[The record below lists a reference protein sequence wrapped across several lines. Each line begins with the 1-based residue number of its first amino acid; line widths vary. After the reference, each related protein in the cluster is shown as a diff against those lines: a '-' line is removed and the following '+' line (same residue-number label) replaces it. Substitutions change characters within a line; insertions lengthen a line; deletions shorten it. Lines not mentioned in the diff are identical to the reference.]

1 MKCPNQEKLFEF
13 VSIPAEMPKLERV
26 RLQWHTKACA
36 HCQEEM
42 TGIRATW
49 EGYFT
54 PEPDITASLM
64 SVYSRLQSDET
75 LILKGWK
82 LSEFRAAR
90 ASSVPSTGWA
100 WRAGMAIAA
109 SIVLVFVGITGGIL
123 PGFGPSQDAMMTAA
137 VAPANEKLPFAQIR
151 VEDKDN
157 NRVQVHYLQP
167 ELLQSVEFETTS
179 TR

>member
-1 MKCPNQEKLFEF
+1 M
-13 VSIPAEMPKLERV
+13 
-26 RLQWHTKACA
+26 QWHTKHCA
-36 HCQEEM
+36 GCQQQM
-42 TGIRATW
+42 SAIRSTW

-54 PEPDITASLM
+54 PEPDITSSLM
-64 SVYSRLQSDET
+64 RVYSRLQSDET

-90 ASSVPSTGWA
+90 ASSVPSTAWA
-100 WRAGMAIAA
+100 WRAGMAVAA
-109 SIVLVFVGITGGIL
+109 AILLVIVGLNGGL
-123 PGFGPSQDAMMTAA
+123 PGMGPAHEEMLTAS
-137 VAPANEKLPFAQIR
+137 VNPASEKLPFAQIR

-179 TR
+179 AR